1 MPGEVED
8 GGGGG
13 GGGGGA
19 EADGVGKGGRRSEAE
34 DTKMFVQG
42 KPQRELGLP

>member
-1 MPGEVED
+1 MGGDVED
-8 GGGGG
+8 GVG

-19 EADGVGKGGRRSEAE
+19 EADGVGRGGRRSEAE
-34 DTKMFVQG
+34 GTEMFVQG